1 MLSLIS
7 DEVIT
12 WGYNPGVIRVIDAE
26 LSELWG
32 YKVIP
37 RVDGVITLNP
47 NNPRVITPGLSELL
61 MRSYWNYAVIT
72 PGLLELQ
79 GYNSIHPGYD
89 LITP

>member
-1 MLSLIS
+1 MLSLII

-12 WGYNPGVIRVIDAE
+12 WGYNPGVVGVIDAE

-37 RVDGVITLNP
+37 RVDKVITLQPQQPWGYNP
-47 NNPRVITPGLSELL
+47 GVVGVIDAELSEL
-61 MRSYWNYAVIT
+61 W
-72 PGLLELQ
+72 
-79 GYNSIHPGYD
+79 GYNSIYHGYD

>member
-12 WGYNPGVIRVIDAE
+12 WGYDPGVVGVIDAE

-37 RVDGVITLNP
+37 LISDEVVITLGL
-47 NNPRVITPGLSELL
+47 TPT
-61 MRSYWNYAVIT
+61 T
-72 PGLLELQ
+72 PGLLGLQ
-79 GYNSIHPGYD
+79 GYNSIYPGYD

>member
-1 MLSLIS
+1 MLSLII

-12 WGYNPGVIRVIDAE
+12 WGYNPGVVRVIDTE

-37 RVDGVITLNP
+37 KVDGVITLQPQQPWGYNP
-47 NNPRVITPGLSELL
+47 GVFSVIDVELSEL
-61 MRSYWNYAVIT
+61 W
-72 PGLLELQ
+72 
-79 GYNSIHPGYD
+79 GYNSIHPRYD

>member
-12 WGYNPGVIRVIDAE
+12 WGYNPGVVGVIDVE
-26 LSELWG
+26 LSELWS
-32 YKVIP
+32 Y
-37 RVDGVITLNP
+37 NP
-47 NNPRVITPGLSELL
+47 VTPTTPGLSELL
-61 MRSYWNYAVIT
+61 TRSYRNYAVIT

-79 GYNSIHPGYD
+79 GYNSIYPGYD